1 MFDNNYIKYIY
12 VNNIVFHVG
21 ATEGPSILYGNACYH
36 FHFFTPFLIKINQ
49 I

>member
-21 ATEGPSILYGNACYH
+21 ATEGPPTSYGNPY
-36 FHFFTPFLIKINQ
+36 
-49 I
+49 